1 MGGGSELPWGEVAL
15 MGGFEEQDGGGGGDV
30 EGLDAGGDGN
40 VNAVMAGVEE
50 EGGHAAGFVA

>member
-1 MGGGSELPWGEVAL
+1 